1 MVDGRR
7 SPAVAL
13 REGAWSA
20 KSRHSLVQ
28 RRMVAGAAGGGE
40 TIRAGRSSARP
51 LILAGVLL
59 FVFPSVARAES
70 PAFLPLQGVL
80 SDKKGEPIEGN
91 VQMTFTL
98 YDAPVKGKP
107 LWSETQTLLTDRGLF
122 VAYLGTSSPLDL
134 SLFREHGNVWLAVKV
149 EDDPEMARTFLGTV
163 PFSAYAQYCGEVPEH
178 THPADQLQGVVKGG
192 QGCNVGQV
200 VTGFSPEGVPLCAP
214 AGTYTGNDFALS
226 AQTCP
231 PNNVVSG
238 VSPDGHV
245 QCVLAGGSYDGGDFA
260 LSNQKCSS
268 GKVVTGVNTSGTLV
282 CDAAGGGIGGDG
294 TAKKL
299 ARFYNSTTIED
310 SIVYDSG
317 SKVGIATTSPSRT
330 LEVKG
335 DLGVSGDFYW
345 GGNKFS
351 SSSCLVV
358 GGSSCSSACSAHG
371 MSCHKAF
378 RIDGPST
385 SDSCSQSGF
394 KFCCCTN

>member
-1 MVDGRR
+1 MVDGR
-7 SPAVAL
+7 
-13 REGAWSA
+13 WS
-20 KSRHSLVQ
+20 
-28 RRMVAGAAGGGE
+28 MVA
-40 TIRAGRSSARP
+40 R
-51 LILAGVLL
+51 ILMVAGVLL
-59 FVFPSVARAES
+59 LLFPAVAAAES

-80 SDKKGEPIEGN
+80 LDKDGEPLEGN
-91 VQMTFTL
+91 VQMTFSL
-98 YDAPVKGKP
+98 YDAPVKGKQ
-107 LWSETQTLLTDRGLF
+107 LWSETQTLLADRGLF
-122 VAYLGTSSPLDL
+122 VAYLGTAKPLAL
-134 SLFREHGNVWLAVKV
+134 SLFLEHGNVWLAVKV
-149 EDDPEMARTFLGTV
+149 ADDPEMSRVFLGTV
-163 PFSAYAQYCGEVPEH
+163 PFSAFAQYCGEVPEH
-178 THPADQLQGVVKGG
+178 GHTAEELQGVVKGG
-192 QGCNVGQV
+192 QGCAVGQV
-200 VTGFSPEGVPLCAP
+200 VTGFSPEGVPLCTP
-214 AGTYTGNDFALS
+214 SGTYTGANFALS

-238 VSPDGHV
+238 ISTDGHV
-245 QCVLAGGSYDGGDFA
+245 QCVLAGGYDGGDFA
-260 LSNQKCSS
+260 LSNQKCTS
-268 GKVVTGVNTSGTLV
+268 GEVVTGVSTNGSLV
-282 CDAAGGGIGGDG
+282 CDESGGGIGGDG

-299 ARFYNSTTIED
+299 ARFYNATTLED

-371 MSCHKAF
+371 MSCTKAF